1 MNENLRNKNGSLMY
15 EQIETANLAETDRRN
30 LRELAGTAEVLV
42 DGVIWIVGR
51 MKELLGILSLKP
63 SPKH

>member
-30 LRELAGTAEVLV
+30 LRELAGTAELLV

>member
-51 MKELLGILSLKP
+51 MKELLGVLSLKP